1 MIALALALAV
11 QGTPLPAEEPD
22 IVVIGRRL
30 AALSVRVGRDPQG
43 RFTCGLSQ
51 STGNARLDEQLCR
64 TAAKCVKT
72 GAIDQVAAAADAR
85 AVGQKLAEALQARDL
100 PFDRGAAIGR
110 GHATK

>member
-72 GAIDQVAAAADAR
+72 GAIDQVAAAACIDRRKPALLEGVRRSLAAGAR
-85 AVGQKLAEALQARDL
+85 
-100 PFDRGAAIGR
+100 P
-110 GHATK
+110 